1 MSKRALGWV
10 AALAL
15 LLGVHVVALQL
26 ERWAPGLHR
35 SAQLAV
41 LLALTKLMADLLERP
56 FRPRRATFYY
66 EDYFAEWVHF
76 GALAAIALAG
86 HFLLSM
92 LVNGPMPTGWVA
104 LGVYLTWRATS
115 PRR

>member
-1 MSKRALGWV
+1 VSKRALGWV
-10 AALAL
+10 AVLVL
-15 LLGVHVVALQL
+15 LLTVHIAALQL

-41 LLALTKLMADLLERP
+41 LLLLTKLLADLLERP

-66 EDYFAEWVHF
+66 EDYFGEWVHF
-76 GALAAIALAG
+76 GALAVAALAG
-86 HFLLSM
+86 HFLLAI
-92 LVNGPMPTGWVA
+92 LVDGPMPTVWIA
-104 LGVYLTWRATS
+104 LGVYLIWRFTS

>member
-1 MSKRALGWV
+1 MSKRALGWI

-15 LLGVHVVALQL
+15 ALAVHVAALQL
-26 ERWAPGLHR
+26 ERWVPGLHR
-35 SAQLAV
+35 SAQLAA
-41 LLALTKLMADLLERP
+41 LLLLTKLLADLLERP

-66 EDYFAEWVHF
+66 EDYFGEWVHY
-76 GALAAIALAG
+76 GALAAVALAG
-86 HFLLSM
+86 HFALSI
-92 LVNGPMPTGWVA
+92 LVDGPMPTGWVA